1 MEKPEKSDIEDRVV
15 MYIAPS
21 PTYVEEIF
29 AAFHKK
35 YPGVET
41 ECVHEPAARFLDRVI
56 SELERGESRA
66 DIMLLNR
73 QQVEVLKI
81 KGFIEKYASP
91 EGSTFPKRARDAC
104 GTQVLIKPF
113 SMAYNTE
120 RVSPCELPARYED
133 LLLPRWKGELLYP
146 DPQTSGS
153 GSGWYAVMKDYLGED
168 FFRRLAEQDLA
179 CRHDPEKWLAEG
191 RRSIIVAAMVDR
203 IEKMKAEGA
212 PVDWLP
218 MPVMWFAGPFA
229 VLFRGAKHPN
239 AGKRLIDLLLSAE
252 GQQIVSRYGFL
263 PNRPG
268 VAVDKN
274 QKAIQEKLK
283 GVKLVSFKA
292 SHGRQYFKNHAD
304 LLRLF
309 VGKKEDG

>member
-1 MEKPEKSDIEDRVV
+1 MNESAGRDIEDRVV

-21 PTYVEEIF
+21 PTFVEEIF
-29 AAFHKK
+29 AAFHRK

-41 ECVHEPAARFLDRVI
+41 ECVHGPAARFLDRVI
-56 SELERGESRA
+56 SEMEKGENKA

-73 QQVEVLKI
+73 QQAEVLKI

-91 EGSTFPKRARDAC
+91 EGATFPKRARDAY

-113 SMAYNTE
+113 SVAYNTE
-120 RVSPCELPARYED
+120 KVSPRELPARYED
-133 LLLPRWKGELLYP
+133 LLLPRWKGKLLYP

-168 FFRRLAEQDLA
+168 FFRRLAGQDLT
-179 CRHDPEKWLAEG
+179 CLHDPEKKLAEG
-191 RRSIIVAAMVDR
+191 RHSIIVAGMVDR

-239 AGKRLIDLLLSAE
+239 AGKRLIDLFLSAE
-252 GQQIVSRYGFL
+252 GQQIVSRFGFL

-268 VAVDKN
+268 VTVDKT

-283 GVKLVSFKA
+283 GLKLVSFKA

-309 VGKKEDG
+309 APL